1 MKKNELTESVN
12 FVRYTQP
19 EEKERCFYIRKFKTA
34 KLIST
39 HGFLDFRGTQTVKMQ
54 EHSPHT
60 WKQWGKMVRTQDS
73 KTLGRD

>member
-39 HGFLDFRGTQTVKMQ
+39 HGFLDFRGTQTVKM
-54 EHSPHT
+54 
-60 WKQWGKMVRTQDS
+60 
-73 KTLGRD
+73 